1 MLKCAEAHNL
11 SPAQLEKLGQ
21 TFNTAKTLVGLEK
34 QAHRGDSFT
43 IVNVPEM
50 LTKYSTYN
58 PDKVVSRRSQKVQ
71 DKVDRLFEDDQDGW
85 SACISIKAASTGL
98 PDFNAMLNDRYNAT
112 VIDDSDEEEYAAV
125 SSEVNRNACQ
135 WHKEAS
141 AYSSISEDLDIAEDL
156 AEQLRFE
163 IPMEISDRCGDIA
176 RMLTPDEGRWG
187 EAAEDIYAAYGQEK
201 AAAVIATVQR
211 FFNQVQH
218 YYEPYGE
225 LTKQAYA
232 TVLVRDRHNVFPV
245 VDDII
250 ELNEVFQ
257 KVATTMTA
265 PTRTTTSS
273 DIYTDTDTDTSSDT
287 DIDTG
292 ISSGASLIDLL
303 EMDANDTN
311 DQQIKKT
318 PKDKHKPKDKSS
330 LTPPDDR
337 KDLTTTDAPTTDAVQ
352 TAADVASDATDGT
365 VKMLRGIANV
375 DYNDMYNK
383 NLADFS
389 KELNLIAPSKDKR
402 RETID
407 EAIAQAEMDSTLQ
420 RLMISDPIIS
430 DADPDEVQRIFKTI
444 ADISPTLARSPEK
457 MSAVLKEALQYG
469 SVPINILADISKFE
483 GQELKN
489 RKTKYE
495 LDKLKYGINL

>member
-85 SACISIKAASTGL
+85 SACISIKAASAGL

-141 AYSSISEDLDIAEDL
+141 AYSSISEDMDIAEDL
-156 AEQLRFE
+156 AAQLRFE

-211 FFNQVQH
+211 FFNQVHH

-232 TVLVRDRHNVFPV
+232 TVLIRDRHNVFPV

-265 PTRTTTSS
+265 PTQTTT
-273 DIYTDTDTDTSSDT
+273 DT
-287 DIDTG
+287 
-292 ISSGASLIDLL
+292 SSGASLDDLGDL
-303 EMDANDTN
+303 DADDQQTKNPN
-311 DQQIKKT
+311 DQQTKK
-318 PKDKHKPKDKSS
+318 PNDKHKQKNRSS
-330 LTPPDDR
+330 LTSPDVR
-337 KDLTTTDAPTTDAVQ
+337 NDLSSTDAPMEDATQ
-352 TAADVASDATDGT
+352 ATADVASEAVKGT
-365 VKMLRGIANV
+365 VQALRGIADI
-375 DYNDMYNK
+375 DYNDMFNK
-383 NLADFS
+383 NLDNFS
-389 KELNLIAPSKDKR
+389 KELNLFAPSKDER
-402 RETID
+402 SEMID
-407 EAIAQAEMDSTLQ
+407 DAIAQAEMDSTLQ

-444 ADISPTLARSPEK
+444 ADISPTIARSPEK

-489 RKTKYE
+489 RKE
-495 LDKLKYGINL
+495 RADLDRIKYGINL